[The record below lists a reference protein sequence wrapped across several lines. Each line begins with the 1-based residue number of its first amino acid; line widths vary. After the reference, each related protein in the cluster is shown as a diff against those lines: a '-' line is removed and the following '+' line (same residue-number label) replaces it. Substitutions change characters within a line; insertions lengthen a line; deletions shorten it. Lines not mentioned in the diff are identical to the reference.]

1 MPVACLPLLSNRSSS
16 LVSDQELLLDVLT
29 RFSRTL
35 AGRYDVSDV
44 LYELSDGV
52 AQVLNAAGAGVSLAD
67 DYGQLRFATAT
78 NEVVTALEQ
87 VQQDTQQG
95 PCHVACTTN
104 QPVLVSDL
112 RQPNEWPQLT
122 DAALRAGLASVAGIP
137 MTFDGRAVGSLN
149 IYDDHVR
156 EWSDQDLTAALV
168 LADIATGYLVHASEL
183 NQARRTN
190 EQLQA
195 ALDSRVII
203 EQAKG
208 LLAGERGITLDQAF
222 AILRSHARNRNA
234 PVHAIAQAVVELGLR
249 PEAR

>member
-1 MPVACLPLLSNRSSS
+1 M
-16 LVSDQELLLDVLT
+16 SDRELLDVLT

-35 AGRYDVSDV
+35 AARYDVSDV
-44 LYELSDGV
+44 LYELSDG
-52 AQVLNAAGAGVSLAD
+52 AARVLGAAGAGVSLAD
-67 DYGQLRFATAT
+67 DDGHLRFATAT
-78 NEVVTALEQ
+78 NEVVTAVEQ
-87 VQQDTQQG
+87 VQQDAEQG
-95 PCHVACTTN
+95 PCHVAYRTN
-104 QPVLVSDL
+104 QPVFVRDL
-112 RQPNEWPQLT
+112 SQPAEWPLLA

-149 IYDDHVR
+149 IYDDHIR
-156 EWSDQDLTAALV
+156 EWSDEDLTAALV

-195 ALDSRVII
+195 ALDSRVVI

-222 AILRSHARNRNA
+222 AIMRTQARNRNA
-234 PVHAIAQAVVELGLR
+234 PIHAIAHAVVELGLR
-249 PEAR
+249 P

>member
-1 MPVACLPLLSNRSSS
+1 M
-16 LVSDQELLLDVLT
+16 SDQELLLDVLT

-52 AQVLNAAGAGVSLAD
+52 AKVLNAAGAGVSLAD
-67 DYGQLRFATAT
+67 DDGQLRFATAT
-78 NEVVTALEQ
+78 NEVVTAVEQ
-87 VQQDTQQG
+87 VQQDSQHG
-95 PCHVACTTN
+95 PCHVAYATN
-104 QPVLVSDL
+104 QPVFVSDL
-112 RQPNEWPQLT
+112 RQPADWPQLA
-122 DAALRAGLASVAGIP
+122 DAALDAGLVAVAGFP

-149 IYDDHVR
+149 IYDDQVR
-156 EWSDQDLTAALV
+156 EWSDEDLTAALV

-183 NQARRTN
+183 DQARRVN

-208 LLAGERGITLDQAF
+208 LLAGERSITLDQAF
-222 AILRSHARNRNA
+222 AILRSHARSRNV
-234 PVHAIAQAVVELGLR
+234 PVHAVAKAVVELGLR
-249 PEAR
+249 P

>member
-1 MPVACLPLLSNRSSS
+1 M
-16 LVSDQELLLDVLT
+16 SDQELLVDVLT

-52 AQVLNAAGAGVSLAD
+52 AQVFNAAGAGVSLAD
-67 DYGQLRFATAT
+67 DRGQLRFATAT
-78 NEVVTALEQ
+78 NEAVTGIEQ
-87 VQQDTQQG
+87 FQQDSQQG
-95 PCHVACTTN
+95 PCHVAYSTN
-104 QPVLVSDL
+104 QAVLVPDL
-112 RQPNEWPQLT
+112 RQVNDWPQLS
-122 DAALRAGLASVAGIP
+122 DAALRSGLASAAGIP

-156 EWSDQDLTAALV
+156 EWSDQDVAAALV
-168 LADIATGYLVHASEL
+168 LADIATGYVVHASEL
-183 NQARRTN
+183 NQARRVN

-222 AILRSHARNRNA
+222 AVLRGHARNRNA
-234 PVHAIAQAVVELGLR
+234 PIHIIAQAVVELGLR
-249 PEAR
+249 P

>member
-1 MPVACLPLLSNRSSS
+1 
-16 LVSDQELLLDVLT
+16 VSDQELLLDVLT

-67 DYGQLRFATAT
+67 DDGHLRFATAT

-87 VQQDTQQG
+87 LQQDGQRG
-95 PCHVACTTN
+95 PCHVAYTTN
-104 QPVLVSDL
+104 RAVLIPDL
-112 RQPNEWPQLT
+112 RQANEWPQLSA
-122 DAALRAGLASVAGIP
+122 AALESGLASVAGIP
-137 MTFDGRAVGSLN
+137 MNFDGRAVGSLN

-156 EWSDQDLTAALV
+156 EWSDQDVTAALV
-168 LADIATGYLVHASEL
+168 LADIATGYVVHASEL
-183 NQARRTN
+183 DQARRVN

-195 ALDSRVII
+195 ALKSRVII

-208 LLAGERGITLDQAF
+208 LLAGERGITLDRAF
-222 AILRSHARNRNA
+222 AILRSQARSRNA
-234 PVHAIAQAVVELGLR
+234 PVHAVAQAVVELGLR
-249 PEAR
+249 P